1 MATMRTGE
9 EQNSSTE
16 QQEEAR
22 TVGRKRRTNGGTRR
36 AAGDPAR
43 VMATIDDV
51 RQSAQRIADDVRQR
65 VEDEPVKTLAMAV
78 GAGYILGG
86 GLFTALTGRLLFGGL
101 RIGLRLAALPLVR
114 DELMGF
120 VEAIKD
126 RGRGETERRQQ

>member
-1 MATMRTGE
+1 MRTSE
-9 EQNSSTE
+9 EQPATGEPQDESKM
-16 QQEEAR
+16 
-22 TVGRKRRTNGGTRR
+22 VGRRRRNGGAGRRTT
-36 AAGDPAR
+36 GDPAR
-43 VMATIDDV
+43 LASSFDDF
-51 RQSAQRIADDVRQR
+51 RQSTQRVIEDVRQR
-65 VEDEPVKTLAMAV
+65 VEDEPVKTLAMAL